1 MGENVGGG
9 LKDKQTN
16 STETINNKT
25 NSGTNVQMTQM
36 VETNMTP
43 NIDEL
48 VQDIFGWQY
57 IVPN

>member
-1 MGENVGGG
+1 M
-9 LKDKQTN
+9 KDKQTN

-48 VQDIFGWQY
+48 VQDIFGWQF